1 MKVTYILLLLLPAA
15 SAPFAYADHD
25 AYDFDGLT
33 VVFIDLET
41 KGDSTL
47 VIFPNEKTM
56 LIDGGLSSAYPNIK
70 EVLQSFDIS
79 TIDAVVA
86 THPDQDHI
94 GGLNALLQ
102 DGSIEVKGIITGPTE
117 KETRTYQ
124 RFLSLAEGRSIA
136 HTGDT
141 INLDDAVS
149 VRVLSPPESLISERR
164 NASLEN
170 SNSVIM
176 LLEYGDIE
184 FLFTA
189 DATFTTESWLVNR
202 YAADVL
208 DVDILNA
215 PHHGSKHASTPAFVD
230 ATTPRT
236 VIFSA
241 NENNQYGHPHQD
253 AVNRYAGAD
262 HLLRTHTGDI
272 IIQTDGAGCSMFLNG
287 NLEDEAACFGGIA
300 VVPEFSH
307 IMMIGIIAMI
317 PVILL
322 ERVRMHL

>member
-1 MKVTYILLLLLPAA
+1 MGRKAARRQSRGRTCLLTALQPVPH
-15 SAPFAYADHD
+15 SAPASPFA
-25 AYDFDGLT
+25 
-33 VVFIDLET
+33 
-41 KGDSTL
+41 
-47 VIFPNEKTM
+47 P
-56 LIDGGLSSAYPNIK
+56 
-70 EVLQSFDIS
+70 
-79 TIDAVVA
+79 
-86 THPDQDHI
+86 
-94 GGLNALLQ
+94 
-102 DGSIEVKGIITGPTE
+102 
-117 KETRTYQ
+117 
-124 RFLSLAEGRSIA
+124 
-136 HTGDT
+136 
-141 INLDDAVS
+141 
-149 VRVLSPPESLISERR
+149 
-164 NASLEN
+164 
-170 SNSVIM
+170 
-176 LLEYGDIE
+176 
-184 FLFTA
+184 
-189 DATFTTESWLVNR
+189 WLVNR

-215 PHHGSKHASTPAFVD
+215 PHHGSKHASTPAFIG

-236 VIFSA
+236 VIFST

-287 NLEDEAACFGGIA
+287 NLEDEVACFGGIA